1 VKKRGGRKSLIETS
15 PQLVEN
21 LGAVLRDHTA
31 GDPMREDV
39 KWTNL
44 SRRQIS
50 RRLKELGTPA
60 GKNVVSR
67 LLYEHG
73 YRRRKPQKKRTMGQ
87 HADRNAQFEKIA
99 KLKREALDA
108 GTPVI
113 SIDTKKK
120 EMLGNF
126 HRDGITDAV
135 EPTIVNDHDFA
146 SCSNSKVI
154 PHGIYDVGKNEASL
168 HLNSNCDT
176 TEFCCK
182 SIERWWH
189 EQGQHDYAS
198 ADEVLTKC

>member
-1 VKKRGGRKSLIETS
+1 LIE
-15 PQLVEN
+15 N
-21 LGAVLRDHTA
+21 FHAVLRDHTA

-50 RRLKELGTPA
+50 RKLKELGTPA

-87 HADRNAQFEKIA
+87 HVDRNAQFENIA
-99 KLKREALDA
+99 RLRQEYLDC
-108 GTPVI
+108 GKPVI

-126 HRDGITDAV
+126 HRDGVTDAV
-135 EPTIVNDHDFA
+135 EP
-146 SCSNSKVI
+146 SCVSKRVFL
-154 PHGIYDVGKNEASL
+154 PV
-168 HLNSNCDT
+168 
-176 TEFCCK
+176 
-182 SIERWWH
+182 
-189 EQGQHDYAS
+189 
-198 ADEVLTKC
+198 